1 LLALPKKEARHFHW
15 QKKDHERQP
24 GAALVMVDTRP
35 EIDEARFA
43 RSMAEIKIVDRI
55 DVSARI
61 VKTSI
66 ANRKRAEE
74 IEKTGHE
81 VAQARTQIQDIGRG
95 NNREATGLE
104 HAMDFAQEKTRL
116 FEVFDGFDAGDQT
129 KATIEIWQFAGIEI
143 NDVHSLCGI
152 VHQRIGIIT
161 GSGAQPETGANGTNE
176 FAFAATNVEP
186 FAGQG
191 RLDIRCRDCGHHRFL
206 YSRSAYFRTGRRLPF
221 FPQPHPPY
229 DLANAQRKLVKMP
242 GALPRNAFEHF
253 GVGGEFFHEHQQTLN
268 CFTWFV
274 TGETAP
280 NQIDLFQLPRLQK
293 QFFAPGAGKENI
305 DRRINAL

>member
-1 LLALPKKEARHFHW
+1 MRSTRPSRSRPSGKVAPGARACPFLPAEGLPIPARSHRFACACDQSTTEQKIARIYSGDQVAIFRRDGAEFILLALPKEEESDFHW
-15 QKKDHERQP
+15 QKKNHERQP

-66 ANRKRAEE
+66 ANRKWAEE
-74 IEKTGHE
+74 IEKAGHE

-95 NNREATGLE
+95 NNREPTGLE
-104 HAMDFAQEKTRL
+104 HAMDFAQQRTRL

-129 KATIEIWQFAGIEI
+129 KATIGIWQFAGVEI
-143 NDVHSLCGI
+143 NDVHSLSGI

-176 FAFAATNVEP
+176 FAFAATNVER

-191 RLDIRCRDCGHHRFL
+191 
-206 YSRSAYFRTGRRLPF
+206 
-221 FPQPHPPY
+221 
-229 DLANAQRKLVKMP
+229 
-242 GALPRNAFEHF
+242 
-253 GVGGEFFHEHQQTLN
+253 
-268 CFTWFV
+268 
-274 TGETAP
+274 
-280 NQIDLFQLPRLQK
+280 
-293 QFFAPGAGKENI
+293 
-305 DRRINAL
+305 